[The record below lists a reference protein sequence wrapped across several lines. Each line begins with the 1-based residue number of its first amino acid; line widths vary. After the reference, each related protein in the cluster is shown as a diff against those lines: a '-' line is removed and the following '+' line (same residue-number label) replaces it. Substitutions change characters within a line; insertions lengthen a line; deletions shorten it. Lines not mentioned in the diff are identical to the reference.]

1 MPTMAG
7 VQYVTR
13 TTACGTVDTYTLPT
27 NRLSKSWDIRSDYRG
42 GHYFDPDT
50 LRWFGSRNFDTVAPG
65 ASVELQTK
73 YPRDDRYRVQIWR
86 ESSDGTPEPWIGC
99 RHTTRRAA
107 IACAK
112 ATSQAMMEG

>member
-1 MPTMAG
+1 MPTMAE

-13 TTACGTVDTYTLPT
+13 TTACGVENNYTLPGD
-27 NRLSKSWDIRSDYRG
+27 RLSLSWDIRSDYHN
-42 GHYFDPDT
+42 GHYFSPGT
-50 LRWFGSRNFDTVAPG
+50 LRWFGARNFATVSFG
-65 ASVELQTK
+65 ASVELHTN
-73 YPRDDRYRVQIWR
+73 YPGDDRYRVQLWR

-112 ATSQAMMEG
+112 ATSQALMEG